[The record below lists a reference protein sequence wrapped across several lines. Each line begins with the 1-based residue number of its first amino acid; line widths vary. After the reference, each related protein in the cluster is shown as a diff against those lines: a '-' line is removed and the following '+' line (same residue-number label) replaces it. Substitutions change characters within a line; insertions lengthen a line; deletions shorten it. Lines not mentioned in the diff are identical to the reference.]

1 MVGNKMANG
10 KILRQLF
17 RAGTMGDADA
27 FRRAS
32 QAVIEE
38 ERQKQHHLLANDL
51 EQILYGGDVNSRAT
65 NNTPRIHYDIPT
77 DKERGLPL
85 LDIWTPKRAFDEVI
99 LPPVAHSPW
108 MRS

>member
-1 MVGNKMANG
+1 
-10 KILRQLF
+10 
-17 RAGTMGDADA
+17 MGDADA

-99 LPPVAHSPW
+99 LPPSSTLSLDEILEENRRVDVL
-108 MRS
+108 RS